1 MDLLIFS
8 IILFII
14 CTVASLIGVFLLFLI
29 QTRKIQNVVFFIL
42 ACWALYISYMNA
54 STIPISHIGQQMLGW
69 AFGFL
74 AAIALLL
81 RYAGKTEARYRI
93 SNVMVA
99 LSIVSSVLTLFLL
112 SR

>member
-1 MDLLIFS
+1 MDLLFFS
-8 IILFII
+8 VLLFIVCI
-14 CTVASLIGVFLLFLI
+14 VASIIGVFFLFCI
-29 QTRKIQNVVFFIL
+29 QTRKIQDVVFFIL
-42 ACWALYISYMNA
+42 ACWALYISYRNA
-54 STIPISHIGQQMLGW
+54 SSIPMNHMGQQMLGW

-112 SR
+112 NR